1 MVYLWLKHCDCKEV
15 STALR
20 IQGTI
25 AEVGQWQAVIQL
37 AAQLVL
43 DDVSNSKCKID
54 VVYRAVS
61 TVDID
66 LLLEDLPCVLKSFV
80 TSLFGKKIH
89 AK

>member
-1 MVYLWLKHCDCKEV
+1 MVYLWLKHCNCKGV

-25 AEVGQWQAVIQL
+25 FEVGQWQAVIQL
-37 AAQLVL
+37 AAELVL

-66 LLLEDLPCVLKSFV
+66 LLLEDLPCALKLFV

>member
-1 MVYLWLKHCDCKEV
+1 M
-15 STALR
+15 R

-25 AEVGQWQAVIQL
+25 VEVGQWQAVIQL
-37 AAQLVL
+37 AAELVL

-61 TVDID
+61 TVDIY
-66 LLLEDLPCVLKSFV
+66 LLLEDLPYALKSFV

>member
-1 MVYLWLKHCDCKEV
+1 M
-15 STALR
+15 R

-25 AEVGQWQAVIQL
+25 VEVGQWQAVIQL
-37 AAQLVL
+37 AAELVL

-61 TVDID
+61 TVDIY
-66 LLLEDLPCVLKSFV
+66 LLLEDLPCALKSFV
-80 TSLFGKKIH
+80 TSLFGKRIH

>member
-1 MVYLWLKHCDCKEV
+1 M
-15 STALR
+15 R

-37 AAQLVL
+37 AAQLVV

-54 VVYRAVS
+54 AVYRAVS

-66 LLLEDLPCVLKSFV
+66 LLLEDLPCALKLFV

>member
-1 MVYLWLKHCDCKEV
+1 M
-15 STALR
+15 R

-25 AEVGQWQAVIQL
+25 VEVGQWQAVIQL
-37 AAQLVL
+37 AAELVL

-54 VVYRAVS
+54 VVYRTVS
-61 TVDID
+61 TVDIY
-66 LLLEDLPCVLKSFV
+66 LLLEDLPCALKSFV

>member
-1 MVYLWLKHCDCKEV
+1 M
-15 STALR
+15 R

-25 AEVGQWQAVIQL
+25 VEVGQWQAVIQL
-37 AAQLVL
+37 AAELVL

-54 VVYRAVS
+54 VVYRVVS
-61 TVDID
+61 TVDIY
-66 LLLEDLPCVLKSFV
+66 LFLEDLPCALKSFV

>member
-1 MVYLWLKHCDCKEV
+1 MVYLWLKHCDCKGV
-15 STALR
+15 STALQ

-25 AEVGQWQAVIQL
+25 VEVGQWQAVIQL
-37 AAQLVL
+37 AVQLVL
-43 DDVSNSKCKID
+43 DEVSNSKCKID

-66 LLLEDLPCVLKSFV
+66 LLLEVLPCALKSFV

>member
-1 MVYLWLKHCDCKEV
+1 M
-15 STALR
+15 R

-25 AEVGQWQAVIQL
+25 VEVGQWQAVIQL
-37 AAQLVL
+37 AAELVL

-66 LLLEDLPCVLKSFV
+66 LLLEDLPCALKSFV